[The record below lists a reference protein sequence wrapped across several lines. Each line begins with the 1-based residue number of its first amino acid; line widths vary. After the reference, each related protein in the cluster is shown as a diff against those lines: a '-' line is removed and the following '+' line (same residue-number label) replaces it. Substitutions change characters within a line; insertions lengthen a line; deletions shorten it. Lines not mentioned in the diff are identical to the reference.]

1 MNIQCPNSRCRA
13 ENPANA
19 KFCRKCGTAFT
30 PANRYKQ
37 MINSAISRVF
47 KVFTKSTDTST
58 EAFTLDT
65 FRDISFQPV
74 SVVKIRF
81 VNRFVLFLCLSFV
94 ALWFATVTGLTGA
107 ILYEIDH
114 WFYEEVF
121 IYYQY
126 IVELGCLAIV
136 GLCALFIVKWWIK
149 KFRYKLKADYIE
161 DGFINDEIVRIA
173 CKSRMGLFDRNK
185 KKVLLSST
193 YSNIEKFDNQYLL
206 ISKGSKK
213 GLYSLT
219 YRRVIIPVSYDS
231 ISQFANSVTS
241 ATTQGT
247 EHHYDVKGNKL
258 R

>member
-1 MNIQCPNSRCRA
+1 
-13 ENPANA
+13 
-19 KFCRKCGTAFT
+19 
-30 PANRYKQ
+30 
-37 MINSAISRVF
+37 
-47 KVFTKSTDTST
+47 
-58 EAFTLDT
+58 
-65 FRDISFQPV
+65 
-74 SVVKIRF
+74 
-81 VNRFVLFLCLSFV
+81 
-94 ALWFATVTGLTGA
+94 
-107 ILYEIDH
+107 
-114 WFYEEVF
+114 
-121 IYYQY
+121 
-126 IVELGCLAIV
+126 
-136 GLCALFIVKWWIK
+136 
-149 KFRYKLKADYIE
+149 
-161 DGFINDEIVRIA
+161 
-173 CKSRMGLFDRNK
+173 MGLFDRNK